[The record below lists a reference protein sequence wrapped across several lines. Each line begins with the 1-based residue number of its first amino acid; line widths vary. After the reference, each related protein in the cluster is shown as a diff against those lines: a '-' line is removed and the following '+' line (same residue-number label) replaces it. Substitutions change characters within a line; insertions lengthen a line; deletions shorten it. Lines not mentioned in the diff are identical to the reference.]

1 MTRMILA
8 VVLVVGAALPV
19 GAALCIVL
27 SAAVVDYLQSGSQ
40 TTATDQTST
49 TPAYHPAREKPSAGK
64 PKAQKAMSYASLH
77 AKDLVSVN
85 SESIH

>member
-19 GAALCIVL
+19 GAALSMVL
-27 SAAVVDYLQSGSQ
+27 RAAVAYYVQSSTQ
-40 TTATDQTST
+40 TTAIDQTST
-49 TPAYHPAREKPSAGK
+49 TPAQHPAREKPSAGK
-64 PKAQKAMSYASLH
+64 PEAQKAMSYASLH
-77 AKDLVSVN
+77 AKGLVSVN